1 MRFSIWALDYG
12 LTPFRVCVDYRMAK
26 RKKKSGGGAFG
37 KKRAANQ
44 SVAPMRGLHHFPSG
58 AEMML
63 KSIRRITDS
72 SHLQSQEEIERF
84 LREHVIGKTPEE
96 IARIADEISP
106 PSPVEQADRLIDE
119 LPSDTTDEDAI
130 RAAREAL
137 AISPDC
143 LSAWLLL
150 GKCEPDELK
159 AMEHFEEGIKRGKER
174 FKSEIESVHESLGL
188 WGNVA
193 ARDLIRLMIEKA
205 GLVQSAGT
213 IDQAIAIYREILK
226 WNPGDNSGVRGS
238 LLFLLLIQRKFQDA
252 RALFDAYP
260 NDSDITMA
268 WGSAFLSIVETIER
282 TKYELPQDDGLI
294 AKSTKPQDFI
304 KSLGP
309 EFDQVKKDLRRATEI
324 NPFVPML
331 FIERGL
337 YAVETNDMAIFG
349 GPYEAIKYLH
359 RWAILWQASGAPMA
373 FSMSAAPKNIKKHL
387 KNPAMAEE
395 LFDIAEQIEDYEGPP
410 WWQEL
415 DEIGSDKAKR
425 D

>member
-1 MRFSIWALDYG
+1 M
-12 LTPFRVCVDYRMAK
+12 
-26 RKKKSGGGAFG
+26 
-37 KKRAANQ
+37 
-44 SVAPMRGLHHFPSG
+44 
-58 AEMML
+58 
-63 KSIRRITDS
+63 
-72 SHLQSQEEIERF
+72 
-84 LREHVIGKTPEE
+84 
-96 IARIADEISP
+96 
-106 PSPVEQADRLIDE
+106 
-119 LPSDTTDEDAI
+119 
-130 RAAREAL
+130 
-137 AISPDC
+137 
-143 LSAWLLL
+143 
-150 GKCEPDELK
+150 
-159 AMEHFEEGIKRGKER
+159 
-174 FKSEIESVHESLGL
+174 
-188 WGNVA
+188 
-193 ARDLIRLMIEKA
+193 
-205 GLVQSAGT
+205 
-213 IDQAIAIYREILK
+213 
-226 WNPGDNSGVRGS
+226 
-238 LLFLLLIQRKFQDA
+238 FLLLIQRKFQDA

-373 FSMSAAPKNIKKHL
+373 FIMSAAPKNIKKHL